1 MSRRTF
7 LKSFGLL
14 GSASVL
20 PSREAAAQT
29 SSAGLDLGDVE
40 VIDVHVHPPQ
50 PMTLRQSYDGWNSSF
65 VDALLPAY
73 DYQQKEEL
81 RDKLGGVFK
90 GHLYRMPRQIGYYNY
105 MARVYGVEPT
115 LEGFDSVLE
124 KKLKGDFSEYV
135 TSILDRE
142 KMPAVVLQSRSADP
156 VRPESAIPRNRFVWT
171 YSIGD
176 LIQPTWPRVQEAR
189 ELGDVLERVDFVLRR
204 AAENECRGIKIPI
217 AYYRPIVI
225 EAVERDEAERALNA
239 FRDVPP
245 SGERAFPGPIP
256 LYDDQALTKAVH
268 VYQDYLLKHMYVR
281 AGELG
286 LKVII
291 HTAVGLHPGLR
302 FDYNSPVDMY
312 HTFQN
317 DDVKRA
323 YTEFVLI
330 HTGYPYHHHVAAL
343 LSQFPNVYTDVSFY
357 AKFPGVLEET
367 MKAFLSLAP
376 SEKVMHGSD
385 SNNVPE
391 EIGYCADNSRRVL
404 GKLLSE
410 FRSYYGWTDKDC
422 RTAARNVLSDNARRI
437 YRIPA

>member
-7 LKSFGLL
+7 LKSVGLL
-14 GSASVL
+14 GGAGFASGQES
-20 PSREAAAQT
+20 PQ
-29 SSAGLDLGDVE
+29 SAGLELGEID

-73 DYQQKEEL
+73 DYPQKEEL
-81 RDKLGGVFK
+81 REKLGGVFK

-124 KKLKGDFSEYV
+124 TKLQGDFTEYIS
-135 TSILDRE
+135 SILDRE
-142 KMPAVVLQSRSADP
+142 RIPAVVLQSRSSEP
-156 VRPESAIPRNRFVWT
+156 VRPESAIPRDRFVWT
-171 YSIGD
+171 YAVGD
-176 LIQPTWPRVQEAR
+176 LIQPTWPRAHEAK
-189 ELGDVLERVDFVLRR
+189 ELGEVLELIDTILKR
-204 AAENECRGIKIPI
+204 AAENDCRGIKIPI

-225 EAVERDEAERALNA
+225 EAVEREEAASALKS

-245 SGERAFPGPIP
+245 SGQRAFPGPIP
-256 LYDDQALTKAVH
+256 LYDDPAISRAVH
-268 VYQDYLLKHMYVR
+268 RYQDFLLKHMYVR
-281 AGELG
+281 AGEMG

-357 AKFPGVLEET
+357 AKFPGTLEET
-367 MKAFLSLAP
+367 LRAFLSLAP

-391 EIGYCADNSRRVL
+391 EIGYCADNGRRVL
-404 GKLLSE
+404 GKLLGE
-410 FRSYYGWTDKDC
+410 FQSYYGWTRKDC
-422 RTAARNVLSDNARRI
+422 LVAAENVLSENARRI
-437 YRIPA
+437 YRIS